1 MIRRLLC
8 LFAILLGLNA
18 CDSKRD
24 ANKILSP
31 NVDEEVVVAQT
42 EKEDTSSWDLTK
54 DVSLDSVLAMPVGTK
69 MYFRT
74 AFVGK
79 VLEDFEVT
87 LGYGKVVYDLTAPMP
102 VIHLIASDSRLIA
115 LGGVSHGMSGSPV
128 FTKDGKV
135 GALSMSFDEQT
146 EDKNI
151 AFFATSIEWM
161 RKEIPN
167 KEIRLGKPVVWRGY
181 IVRPL
186 ALPLLMSGVNNHL
199 MNAAILEY
207 ADKLGDGNLNMLS
220 ASGSAGAGGNIEQKF
235 EDGSPLTGVLFT
247 GDEVIIGATGTA
259 TDVRGNNI
267 FGFGHPWWGNGQ
279 TSLAMVATEI
289 LAEVSGP
296 SPFKLARL
304 GNKVLGEIIYDRM
317 PGVGGVLGQ
326 MPEMIPLVFNAS
338 IFGEKALSMNHQM
351 SPVVLSGFDMFMQAI
366 MAGTTLLSPLAN
378 RLDNANDKSLIVRTK
393 IDFKGSNLKVDF
405 ERTYAQPHAGVL
417 DLMNGPLFGFVNAYL
432 GSVGNDYADLKV
444 SNIQM
449 NVDVVDEPLFAI
461 IQGFE
466 ADSVVTAGSDL
477 PVKISLRVG
486 ATKDVDLNLAFAVP
500 DSFEAGIYS
509 LTVGSLAALEYSSYE
524 PSDPSK
530 FKNLEDVFEDI
541 NEVDGSTTLKLVLSF
556 NEPLPVEAPD
566 SLVIVV
572 PDTVVVPA
580 DTVKVDSLMP
590 VPPPVMGG
598 GSIVSSPGLLP
609 PYQESI
615 VYNDKASMEKKID
628 WVLQYDT
635 GTVKVKAM
643 KK

>member
-1 MIRRLLC
+1 MTRYLMC
-8 LFAILLGLNA
+8 LFAILLGLAA
-18 CDSKRD
+18 CDSKSD
-24 ANKILSP
+24 KKVLSP
-31 NVDEEVVVAQT
+31 NMGEEEVVVAQT
-42 EKEDTSSWDLTK
+42 EKEDTASWDLTK
-54 DVSLDSVLAMPVGTK
+54 DVPLDSVLAMPVGTK

-102 VIHLIASDSRLIA
+102 VIHLIASDPRLIA

-151 AFFATSIEWM
+151 SFFATSIEWM

-167 KEIRLGKPVVWRGY
+167 KEIRLGKPVVWRGH

-199 MNAAILEY
+199 LNAAILEY

-235 EDGSPLTGVLFT
+235 EDGSPLTAVLFT
-247 GDEVIIGATGTA
+247 GDAVTIGATGTA

-267 FGFGHPWWGNGQ
+267 LGFGHPFLGNGL

-289 LAEVSGP
+289 LAEISGP
-296 SPFKLARL
+296 SPFKFARL

-378 RLDNANDKSLIVRTK
+378 RMDNVKDKSLIVRTQ
-393 IDFKGSNLKVDF
+393 INFKDSNFKVDR

-417 DLMNGPLFGFVNAYL
+417 DLMNGPLFDFVGAYL
-432 GSVGNDYADLKV
+432 GSVGNDYTDLKV

-449 NVDVVDEPLFAI
+449 SVDVVDEPLFGVI
-461 IQGFE
+461 TGLE
-466 ADSVVTAGSDL
+466 ADSMVTAGSDL
-477 PVKISLRVG
+477 PVKVSLRVG
-486 ATKDVDLNLAFAVP
+486 ATKDVDLNLTFAVP
-500 DSFEAGIYS
+500 DSFEAGIYN
-509 LTVGSLAALEYSSYE
+509 LTVGSLASLRYFSYE
-524 PSDPSK
+524 PKDSGE
-530 FKNLEDVFEDI
+530 FQNLEDVFEDI
-541 NEVDGSTTLKLVLSF
+541 NSPDGQTIIKLILSF
-556 NEPLPVEAPD
+556 NEPLPIEVPVD
-566 SLVIVV
+566 TLVSVV
-572 PDTVVVPA
+572 P
-580 DTVKVDSLMP
+580 DTVKVDSLGPPSIPSVLPPMLP
-590 VPPPVMGG
+590 PSQEPPV
-598 GSIVSSPGLLP
+598 
-609 PYQESI
+609 
-615 VYNDKASMEKKID
+615 VYNDETSMEEKVD
-628 WVLQYDT
+628 WVLRYDT
-635 GTVKVKAM
+635 GSIKVKVLENK
-643 KK
+643 